1 MDCTPW
7 TVAHQAPLFMG
18 FSRQKYWSGLPFP
31 SPGDLPNAGIEPG
44 SPALEADALTSEPPG
59 RKRKIARI
67 NGTEG
72 MNAQFTKEENQMAN
86 KHMEKYS
93 ASLRNVN

>member
-1 MDCTPW
+1 MTKKS
-7 TVAHQAPLFMG
+7 LIF
-18 FSRQKYWSGLPFP
+18 
-31 SPGDLPNAGIEPG
+31 
-44 SPALEADALTSEPPG
+44 LTKQSSF
-59 RKRKIARI
+59 KIIRKIARI